1 MTRRK
6 KVVFVCEHGAAKS
19 VIAREHFVRLARAR
33 GLRVDA
39 IARGTDPDPEIP
51 ESVLRGLREDGFD
64 VMQSAPRGLVTGDL
78 QSAML
83 IVSFDADVSSIVGDE
98 IRREKWDGLPS
109 VKADYSSGKVPII
122 DLVEQ
127 LVDRLDNVSAAP

>member
-1 MTRRK
+1 
-6 KVVFVCEHGAAKS
+6 
-19 VIAREHFVRLARAR
+19 
-33 GLRVDA
+33 
-39 IARGTDPDPEIP
+39 
-51 ESVLRGLREDGFD
+51 
-64 VMQSAPRGLVTGDL
+64 MQSAPRGLVTGDL

-98 IRREKWDGLPS
+98 IRREKRDGLPS

>member
-1 MTRRK
+1 
-6 KVVFVCEHGAAKS
+6 
-19 VIAREHFVRLARAR
+19 
-33 GLRVDA
+33 
-39 IARGTDPDPEIP
+39 
-51 ESVLRGLREDGFD
+51 
-64 VMQSAPRGLVTGDL
+64 MQSAPRGLVTGDL